1 MYCACMGD
9 FNDLSSIITQIEL
22 SRISGASKQVIY
34 KAIKAEKI
42 KVTTKR
48 KGRKVV
54 FDHESTQAWLE
65 GQIAKNTRA
74 PQQGMSPREPETE
87 PETTLISL
95 QREKI
100 LEEIGKIRA
109 DKKLKE
115 LQYTQKRDTLIEKD
129 TVAAVLFQY
138 IDALNINMLD
148 VPDMIV
154 DTILDKIKAG
164 AARGDVIEI
173 MRKSIRKSIVATK
186 IQIKQRLK

>member
-1 MYCACMGD
+1 MCGARMGD
-9 FNDLSSIITQIEL
+9 INPLSSIITQIEL

-34 KAIKAEKI
+34 KAIKAKKI
-42 KVTTKR
+42 KVNTK
-48 KGRKVV
+48 RKVV
-54 FDHESTQAWLE
+54 FDHESTQAWLK
-65 GQIAKNTRA
+65 GQIAKNTKA

-87 PETTLISL
+87 PVTTLLSL

-148 VPDMIV
+148 VPDMII
-154 DTILDKIKAG
+154 DTILDKIKAS
-164 AARGDVIEI
+164 ATRGDVIEI

-186 IQIKQRLK
+186 IQIQQRLK

>member
-1 MYCACMGD
+1 M
-9 FNDLSSIITQIEL
+9 SSIITQIEL

-34 KAIKAEKI
+34 KAIKAKKI
-42 KVTTKR
+42 KVNKQ
-48 KGRKVV
+48 RKVV
-54 FDHESTQAWLE
+54 FDNESTQAWLE
-65 GQIAKNTRA
+65 GQIAKNSKA
-74 PQQGMSPREPETE
+74 PQQRIPTPKESKSPAVD
-87 PETTLISL
+87 LISL

-148 VPDMIV
+148 VPDMII
-154 DTILDKIKAG
+154 DTVIDKISAG
-164 AARGDVIEI
+164 ATRGDIIEI
-173 MRKSIRKSIVATK
+173 MRDSIRKSIVATK
-186 IQIKQRLK
+186 TQIKERIK

>member
-1 MYCACMGD
+1 M
-9 FNDLSSIITQIEL
+9 SSIITQIEL

-34 KAIKAEKI
+34 KAIKAKKI
-42 KVTTKR
+42 KVNTKR
-48 KGRKVV
+48 KVI
-54 FDHESTQAWLE
+54 FDAESTQAWLE
-65 GQIAKNTRA
+65 GQIAKNTKT
-74 PQQGMSPREPETE
+74 PQQSMSEPKEPESR
-87 PETTLISL
+87 PETSLLNL

-148 VPDMIV
+148 VPDMII

-164 AARGDVIEI
+164 VTKGDVIEI
-173 MRKSIRKSIVATK
+173 MRKSIRKSIIATK
-186 IQIKQRLK
+186 RQIKERIK